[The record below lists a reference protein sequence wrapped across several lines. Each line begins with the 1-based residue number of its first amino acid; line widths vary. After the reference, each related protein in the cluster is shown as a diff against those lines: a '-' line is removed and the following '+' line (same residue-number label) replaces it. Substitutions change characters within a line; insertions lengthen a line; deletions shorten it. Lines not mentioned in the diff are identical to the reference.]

1 MRQPHVLLP
10 FFFFNDNDLL
20 PSSRAAFVSP
30 HLFSRDRNGLAA
42 AVIVFRRVR
51 PFPSCFCRVLSL
63 RHLILKMTK
72 RQRGE
77 IGSERIDKLHGTRG
91 TMTEVV
97 SESSI
102 FFWLRVDET
111 VDAGGS
117 SCRVGEEDA
126 LFLMF
131 YLARWDR

>member
-1 MRQPHVLLP
+1 V
-10 FFFFNDNDLL
+10 
-20 PSSRAAFVSP
+20 SS
-30 HLFSRDRNGLAA
+30 HLKDDEVTEQRSDR
-42 AVIVFRRVR
+42 
-51 PFPSCFCRVLSL
+51 
-63 RHLILKMTK
+63 
-72 RQRGE
+72 
-77 IGSERIDKLHGTRG
+77 IGSIELRGTRG

>member
-1 MRQPHVLLP
+1 
-10 FFFFNDNDLL
+10 
-20 PSSRAAFVSP
+20 
-30 HLFSRDRNGLAA
+30 
-42 AVIVFRRVR
+42 
-51 PFPSCFCRVLSL
+51 
-63 RHLILKMTK
+63 MTK